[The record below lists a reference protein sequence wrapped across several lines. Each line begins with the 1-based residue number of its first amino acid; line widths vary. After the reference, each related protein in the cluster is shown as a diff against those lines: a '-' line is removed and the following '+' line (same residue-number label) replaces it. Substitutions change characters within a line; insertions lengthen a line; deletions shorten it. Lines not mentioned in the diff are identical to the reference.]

1 VGSTNF
7 VGVEVELR
15 KEGQRGNSKNIKKC
29 IWKGTKR
36 FGFWGAVAGKSKIGT
51 TRKKRE
57 GKLCKNM
64 KMMVQWD
71 GTMRSFM
78 FVSHKK
84 YSGIN

>member
-1 VGSTNF
+1 M
-7 VGVEVELR
+7 
-15 KEGQRGNSKNIKKC
+15 
-29 IWKGTKR
+29 KR
-36 FGFWGAVAGKSKIGT
+36 NETFWFLGCSAGKSKIGT
-51 TRKKRE
+51 TGKKRE

-64 KMMVQWD
+64 KMMVEWD